1 MASTTNGAKVAGVR
15 AVALVGPAGAGK
27 TSLAEAMLFASGAI
41 TRLGSVEAGTTV
53 GDSSPEARARRG
65 STEINLTR
73 FEYLGDKFAIIDTPG
88 AVGFAADG
96 YAGKW
101 MTEIITAFGGHHE
114 PQEEKV
120 FFEVLKRLGA
130 DATMIELGAWWSY
143 YSLWFNKHVD
153 NPKNICGEPDET
165 NLKLGQLNAR
175 LNNIQDIDFL
185 QVASGGDDGQE
196 ITIRSDSDNTKM
208 IKVKVRTVDSL
219 MEEKSIERLDILHM
233 DVQGFEFDSLHGAE
247 KSITSGKVRFVFV
260 STHHY
265 IFSKSP
271 TTHADCI
278 KLIQDWGGHIISS
291 HTIHESF
298 SGDGLIVASFFDE
311 DKDFSVSTSL
321 NHTDQALFRSYEQDL
336 GILVESYDKL
346 IG

>member
-1 MASTTNGAKVAGVR
+1 MFFRKSNRTEVVEGAVEKVA
-15 AVALVGPAGAGK
+15 ALDLLIQTPGLGRMDYDQRRDMTVSCKDTDYIPKVSGAGSIK
-27 TSLAEAMLFASGAI
+27 TVDG
-41 TRLGSVEAGTTV
+41 
-53 GDSSPEARARRG
+53 RRVQLMHNG
-65 STEINLTR
+65 I
-73 FEYLGDKFAIIDTPG
+73 
-88 AVGFAADG
+88 VVAADG

-101 MTEIITAFGGHHE
+101 MTEIITALGGHHE